1 MNAQKLEDSIQRSFT
16 YYNDRVGGL
25 SVEEENERQRLS
37 KELSEKKTATQKAK
51 TTLQDS
57 MIENRK
63 LKAQEERYDELKENY
78 TGLLKS
84 VDTKDRTQVKDRML
98 LDKKLWALEN
108 HRVASSQELTEADN
122 MAVVKQMNSIEYHNN
137 RTKSGKLVDKVR
149 TKGEVVQKTSEEMY
163 KDLLAGAKET
173 WKKENGLDKDSKPVF
188 SIKGLDSVQDENT
201 PTNKVD
207 TAREMFQQ
215 PIDIDDDDE

>member
-1 MNAQKLEDSIQRSFT
+1 
-16 YYNDRVGGL
+16 
-25 SVEEENERQRLS
+25 
-37 KELSEKKTATQKAK
+37 
-51 TTLQDS
+51 

-108 HRVASSQELTEADN
+108 KRVASSQELTEADN
-122 MAVVKQMNSIEYHNN
+122 MAVVKQMNSIEYYNN

-149 TKGEVVQKTSEEMY
+149 TKGDVVQKTSEEMY
-163 KDLLAGAKET
+163 ADLIAGAKET
-173 WKKENGLDKDSKPVF
+173 WKKENGLDKDSKPAF

-201 PTNKVD
+201 PTGKMD
-207 TAREMFQQ
+207 TVREMFQQ